1 MHRTSTKQITELSPI
16 SLTIIS
22 FFIPKERLVE
32 CCREIYFAME
42 DYSLSSFLIANA
54 GLRYLFQEKAFA
66 AVDTNSADEYGIF
79 YRLCRDNLETALA
92 NLDFI
97 LPSNSENIEALLL
110 GVSHPTLHD

>member
-1 MHRTSTKQITELSPI
+1 
-16 SLTIIS
+16 
-22 FFIPKERLVE
+22 
-32 CCREIYFAME
+32 ME

-66 AVDTNSADEYGIF
+66 AVDANSADEYRIF

-110 GVSHPTLHD
+110 GVSYPILMTGRNSRTGLKNFEVVCLCR